1 MKIVTLLSIVFILP
15 SASLLAKGQS
25 EIEILRARVDVQERK
40 IIQLEKALNR
50 LTGSPS
56 QIVTQSTHA
65 TNKKAIPVPQESASN
80 KAGTGLTR
88 EYTVAKG
95 DTLTR
100 IAHRHHTSVASI
112 QKENNLK
119 SDGLRIGQKLRIPA
133 RATVKNTKTAETTAK
148 KEILKNSKA
157 VSGALPST
165 TKALTGKYT
174 VKAGD
179 TFYGI
184 ARQYQMNEASLQAAN
199 PKAVPTR
206 LQIGQV
212 LVVKP
217 GAKSLSAPKPSTVA
231 KKTPTPK
238 PASKTVKAP
247 KPKAETSKSSV
258 AKKSTSAAPKPSGFR
273 TITVHQ
279 QMTYGAF
286 ASQHGASTSQLN
298 SLNGLNLNKST
309 MLAKGSELYVPQ
321 F

>member
-1 MKIVTLLSIVFILP
+1 MKTVSLLSVVLLLP
-15 SASLLAKGQS
+15 AASLLAKGQS

-40 IIQLEKALNR
+40 ITQLEKALNR
-50 LTGSPS
+50 LTGSPVHS
-56 QIVTQSTHA
+56 TVKSTHTKAVPVTQKATSAKATST
-65 TNKKAIPVPQESASN
+65 S
-80 KAGTGLTR
+80 TR
-88 EYTVAKG
+88 EYVVAKG
-95 DTLTR
+95 DILTR
-100 IAHRHHTSVASI
+100 IAYRHHTTVAAI
-112 QKENNLK
+112 RKENNLK

-133 RATVKNTKTAETTAK
+133 VSTPKSAEAVPRKDSVKSSKTVATTSPTPSKTSTSS
-148 KEILKNSKA
+148 SK
-157 VSGALPST
+157 T
-165 TKALTGKYT
+165 LTGKYT

-184 ARQYQMNEASLQAAN
+184 ARQYQMNEATLQAAN

-217 GAKSLSAPKPSTVA
+217 GSKSSPAPKPSTVA
-231 KKTPTPK
+231 KKASAPK
-238 PASKTVKAP
+238 AS

-258 AKKSTSAAPKPSGFR
+258 AKSSAPKKSASSTPKPSGFR

-286 ASQHGASTSQLN
+286 ASRHGASTSQLN
-298 SLNGLNLNKST
+298 SLNGLNLSKSA